1 MPSPPLPP
9 EFTPAHV
16 QGQLGDNNCLQAVL
30 VHVQLC
36 LLLVVTTTEYIQLV
50 QAAAEV
56 KGQALVLVAL
66 HATASKLQLHVP
78 AATYWLQVVWLQL

>member
-50 QAAAEV
+50 QAAAAAEV
-56 KGQALVLVAL
+56 KGQALVLVAFGCCMCQ
-66 HATASKLQLHVP
+66 LQL
-78 AATYWLQVVWLQL
+78 TGLQVVWLQL